1 MSVIELYPL
10 LTQARYVE
18 PIWGGPQLA
27 RWLHLPE
34 AEQSKLGEVWQIY
47 DQNLIVNGAL
57 AGQSLAQVTSQ
68 FGAALVGTT
77 TSERYGNDFP
87 LLLKFIAAAQP
98 LSVQVHPDDEYA
110 HSREAASGF
119 HGKTEAWYILEA
131 ENGAEVVH
139 GFREAT
145 NRQACEA
152 ALATNTLPELLRQVE
167 VQAGDLV
174 FVPAKTIHAINP
186 GVVLF
191 EIQQKSD
198 LTYRVYDYDR
208 RDATTGLPRQ
218 LHLEQA
224 FEVLDFAATA
234 PALVTPTKLN
244 ADVSLLVRCPFF
256 SLEHWQLNH
265 IQALSTSVTSFDCW
279 TVINGACS
287 LVWGTGSLDLS
298 HGMSVIVPA
307 QLGQYQLY
315 PEPSAELLRAYV

>member
-27 RWLHLPE
+27 RWLHLPNP
-34 AEQSKLGEVWQIY
+34 EQSKLGEVWQVY
-47 DQNLIVNGAL
+47 DQNLIVNGSL
-57 AGQSLAQVTSQ
+57 AGQTLAEVTSQ
-68 FGAALVGTT
+68 FGPALVGTT
-77 TSERYGNDFP
+77 SNQRYGHDFP

-98 LSVQVHPDDEYA
+98 LSVQVHPDDAYA
-110 HSREAASGF
+110 HTHEAATGF

-131 ENGAEVVH
+131 ENGAEVIH

-145 NRQACEA
+145 TRQACEA
-152 ALATNTLPELLRQVE
+152 ALAAGTLTELLRQVP
-167 VQAGDLV
+167 VNAGDLV

-208 RDATTGLPRQ
+208 RDASTGLPRQ

-224 FEVLDFAATA
+224 FAVLDFAATE
-234 PALVTPTKLN
+234 PALVESVAINPNTR
-244 ADVSLLVRCPFF
+244 LLVRCPFF
-256 SLEHWQLNH
+256 SLEHWQLNS
-265 IQALSTSVTSFDCW
+265 IQSLSTSVTSFDCW
-279 TVINGACS
+279 TVINGSCS
-287 LVWGTGSLDLS
+287 LGWSAGSLELS